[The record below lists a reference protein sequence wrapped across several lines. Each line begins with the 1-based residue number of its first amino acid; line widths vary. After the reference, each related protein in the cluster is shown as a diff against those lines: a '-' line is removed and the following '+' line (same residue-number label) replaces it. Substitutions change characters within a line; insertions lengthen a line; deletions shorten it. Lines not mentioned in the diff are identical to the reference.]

1 MFDHRWTAALA
12 LFFITA
18 SAQADIHQSL
28 LDCKQLTD
36 NSARLSCY
44 DRLAATFGSQAASAG
59 VAVPGTAVPGAAV
72 PGAVASGTAVP
83 GAVASGTAVPE
94 AAAPAS
100 APAAVV
106 ATPATVA
113 PSAEVIEAD
122 FGKTQ
127 SRPSDQVE
135 QLQATVKSLS
145 RNKMRKMLITLE
157 NGHTWRQTE
166 DDSIQ
171 LKAGDSVTIEK
182 ASFGSFLLSK
192 TGTNRKVRVKR
203 VE

>member
-12 LFFITA
+12 LFFITTGA
-18 SAQADIHQSL
+18 KADIHQSL

-44 DRLAATFGSQAASAG
+44 DRLAATFVSQEASAV
-59 VAVPGTAVPGAAV
+59 VAVSGAAV
-72 PGAVASGTAVP
+72 PGVAAPGT
-83 GAVASGTAVPE
+83 VARE
-94 AAAPAS
+94 AAAPETPAPAS

-106 ATPATVA
+106 ATPATA
-113 PSAEVIEAD
+113 TPSAEVIAAD

-145 RNKMRKMLITLE
+145 RNKMRKLLITLE

>member
-12 LFFITA
+12 LFFITTGA
-18 SAQADIHQSL
+18 KADIHQSL

-44 DRLAATFGSQAASAG
+44 DRLVATFVSQEASAV
-59 VAVPGTAVPGAAV
+59 VAVPSTAVSGAAV
-72 PGAVASGTAVP
+72 PGTVAR
-83 GAVASGTAVPE
+83 E

-100 APAAVV
+100 APAVV
-106 ATPATVA
+106 APPATA
-113 PSAEVIEAD
+113 TPSAEVIAAD

-145 RNKMRKMLITLE
+145 RNKMRKLLITLE

>member
-44 DRLAATFGSQAASAG
+44 DRLAATFGSQAASAD
-59 VAVPGTAVPGAAV
+59 VAVPGTAVPG
-72 PGAVASGTAVP
+72 
-83 GAVASGTAVPE
+83 

-106 ATPATVA
+106 ATPATA
-113 PSAEVIEAD
+113 TPSAEVIEAD

-157 NGHTWRQTE
+157 NGHIWRQTE

>member
-59 VAVPGTAVPGAAV
+59 VAVSGTAVPGAAAPGV
-72 PGAVASGTAVP
+72 AAPGAAA
-83 GAVASGTAVPE
+83 PE

-100 APAAVV
+100 TPAAVV
-106 ATPATVA
+106 ATPATA
-113 PSAEVIEAD
+113 TPSAEVIEAD

-157 NGHTWRQTE
+157 NGHIWRQTE

>member
-59 VAVPGTAVPGAAV
+59 VAVSGAAV
-72 PGAVASGTAVP
+72 PGAVA
-83 GAVASGTAVPE
+83 PE

-106 ATPATVA
+106 ATPATA
-113 PSAEVIEAD
+113 TPSAEVIEAD

-145 RNKMRKMLITLE
+145 RNKMRKLIITLE

>member
-12 LFFITA
+12 LFFITTGA
-18 SAQADIHQSL
+18 KADIHQAL

-44 DRLAATFGSQAASAG
+44 DRLAATFVSQEASAV
-59 VAVPGTAVPGAAV
+59 VAVSGAAV
-72 PGAVASGTAVP
+72 PGVAAPGT
-83 GAVASGTAVPE
+83 VARE
-94 AAAPAS
+94 AAAPETPAPAS

-106 ATPATVA
+106 ATPATA
-113 PSAEVIEAD
+113 TPSAEVIAAD

-145 RNKMRKMLITLE
+145 RNKMRKLLITLE

>member
-12 LFFITA
+12 LFFITTGA
-18 SAQADIHQSL
+18 KADIHQAL

-44 DRLAATFGSQAASAG
+44 DRLAATFVSQEASAA
-59 VAVPGTAVPGAAV
+59 VAVPSTAVSGAAV
-72 PGAVASGTAVP
+72 PGVAAPGT
-83 GAVASGTAVPE
+83 VAPE
-94 AAAPAS
+94 TAAPAS
-100 APAAVV
+100 APAVV
-106 ATPATVA
+106 ATPATA
-113 PSAEVIEAD
+113 TPSAEVIAAD

-145 RNKMRKMLITLE
+145 RNKMRKLLITLE

>member
-12 LFFITA
+12 LFFITTGA
-18 SAQADIHQSL
+18 KADIHQAL

-44 DRLAATFGSQAASAG
+44 DRLAATFVSQEASAA
-59 VAVPGTAVPGAAV
+59 VAVPSTAVSGAAA
-72 PGAVASGTAVP
+72 PG
-83 GAVASGTAVPE
+83 

-100 APAAVV
+100 APAVV
-106 ATPATVA
+106 ATPATA
-113 PSAEVIEAD
+113 TPSAEVIAAD

-145 RNKMRKMLITLE
+145 RNKMRKLLITLE

>member
-59 VAVPGTAVPGAAV
+59 VAVPG
-72 PGAVASGTAVP
+72 
-83 GAVASGTAVPE
+83 
-94 AAAPAS
+94 AS

-106 ATPATVA
+106 PTPATA
-113 PSAEVIEAD
+113 TPSAEVIEAD

-157 NGHTWRQTE
+157 NGHIWRQTE

>member
-12 LFFITA
+12 LFFITTGA
-18 SAQADIHQSL
+18 KADIHQAL

-44 DRLAATFGSQAASAG
+44 DRLAATFVSQEASAV
-59 VAVPGTAVPGAAV
+59 VAVPGTSVPGTAA
-72 PGAVASGTAVP
+72 
-83 GAVASGTAVPE
+83 PE
-94 AAAPAS
+94 TAAPAS
-100 APAAVV
+100 APAVV
-106 ATPATVA
+106 ATPATA
-113 PSAEVIEAD
+113 TPSAEVIAAD

-145 RNKMRKMLITLE
+145 RNKMRKLLITLE

>member
-12 LFFITA
+12 LFFITTGA
-18 SAQADIHQSL
+18 KADIHQAL

-44 DRLAATFGSQAASAG
+44 DRLAATFVSQEASAV
-59 VAVPGTAVPGAAV
+59 VAVSGAAV
-72 PGAVASGTAVP
+72 PGVAAPGT
-83 GAVASGTAVPE
+83 VARE
-94 AAAPAS
+94 AAAPETPAPAS
-100 APAAVV
+100 APAVV
-106 ATPATVA
+106 ATPATA
-113 PSAEVIEAD
+113 TPSAEVIAAD

-145 RNKMRKMLITLE
+145 RNKMRKLLITLE

>member
-44 DRLAATFGSQAASAG
+44 DRLAATFVSQEASA
-59 VAVPGTAVPGAAV
+59 VV
-72 PGAVASGTAVP
+72 
-83 GAVASGTAVPE
+83 AVPE
-94 AAAPAS
+94 AAAPTS
-100 APAAVV
+100 TPAAVV
-106 ATPATVA
+106 ATPATA
-113 PSAEVIEAD
+113 TPSAEVIEAD

-145 RNKMRKMLITLE
+145 RNKMRKLLITLE

>member
-44 DRLAATFGSQAASAG
+44 DRLAATFGSQAASAD
-59 VAVPGTAVPGAAV
+59 VAVSGTSVPGTAVPGAV
-72 PGAVASGTAVP
+72 
-83 GAVASGTAVPE
+83 VPE

-157 NGHTWRQTE
+157 NGHIWRQTE

>member
-12 LFFITA
+12 LFFITTGA
-18 SAQADIHQSL
+18 KADIHQSL

-44 DRLAATFGSQAASAG
+44 DRLAATFVSQEASAV
-59 VAVPGTAVPGAAV
+59 VAVPGTSVPGTAVPGVAA
-72 PGAVASGTAVP
+72 PGTVA
-83 GAVASGTAVPE
+83 PE
-94 AAAPAS
+94 TPAPAS
-100 APAAVV
+100 APAVV
-106 ATPATVA
+106 ATPATA
-113 PSAEVIEAD
+113 TPSAEVIAAD

-145 RNKMRKMLITLE
+145 RNKMRKLLITLE

>member
-59 VAVPGTAVPGAAV
+59 VAVPGAVAPGTAVP
-72 PGAVASGTAVP
+72 GTAVP
-83 GAVASGTAVPE
+83 GAVVPE

-106 ATPATVA
+106 ATPATA
-113 PSAEVIEAD
+113 TPSAEVIEAD

-157 NGHTWRQTE
+157 NGHIWRQTE

>member
-12 LFFITA
+12 LFFITTGA
-18 SAQADIHQSL
+18 KADIHQSL

-44 DRLAATFGSQAASAG
+44 DRLAATFVSQEASAV
-59 VAVPGTAVPGAAV
+59 VAVPSTAVSGAAA
-72 PGAVASGTAVP
+72 PG
-83 GAVASGTAVPE
+83 

-100 APAAVV
+100 APAVV
-106 ATPATVA
+106 ATPATA
-113 PSAEVIEAD
+113 TPSAEVIAAD

-145 RNKMRKMLITLE
+145 RNKMRKLLITLE

>member
-44 DRLAATFGSQAASAG
+44 DRLAATFGSQAASAD
-59 VAVPGTAVPGAAV
+59 V
-72 PGAVASGTAVP
+72 AVP

-157 NGHTWRQTE
+157 NGHIWRQTE

>member
-12 LFFITA
+12 LFFITTGA
-18 SAQADIHQSL
+18 KADIHQSL

-44 DRLAATFGSQAASAG
+44 DRLAATFVSQEASAV
-59 VAVPGTAVPGAAV
+59 VAVPGT
-72 PGAVASGTAVP
+72 VA
-83 GAVASGTAVPE
+83 PE
-94 AAAPAS
+94 TPAPAS
-100 APAAVV
+100 APAVV
-106 ATPATVA
+106 ATPATA
-113 PSAEVIEAD
+113 TPSAEVIAAD

-145 RNKMRKMLITLE
+145 RNKMRKLLITLE

>member
-12 LFFITA
+12 LFFITTGA
-18 SAQADIHQSL
+18 KADIHQSL

-44 DRLAATFGSQAASAG
+44 DRLAATFVSQEASAV
-59 VAVPGTAVPGAAV
+59 VAVPGTAVPGA
-72 PGAVASGTAVP
+72 VA
-83 GAVASGTAVPE
+83 PE
-94 AAAPAS
+94 TAAPAS
-100 APAAVV
+100 APTVV
-106 ATPATVA
+106 ATPATA
-113 PSAEVIEAD
+113 TPSAEVIAAD

-145 RNKMRKMLITLE
+145 RNKMRKLLITLE

>member
-12 LFFITA
+12 LFFITTGA
-18 SAQADIHQSL
+18 KADIHQSL

-44 DRLAATFGSQAASAG
+44 DRLAATFVSQEASA
-59 VAVPGTAVPGAAV
+59 VVSVPGTAVPGTAAE
-72 PGAVASGTAVP
+72 AV
-83 GAVASGTAVPE
+83 
-94 AAAPAS
+94 APAS
-100 APAAVV
+100 APAAVTSVV
-106 ATPATVA
+106 ATPATA
-113 PSAEVIEAD
+113 TPSAEVIAAD

-145 RNKMRKMLITLE
+145 RNKMRKLLITLE

>member
-44 DRLAATFGSQAASAG
+44 DRLAATFGSQAASAD
-59 VAVPGTAVPGAAV
+59 VAV
-72 PGAVASGTAVP
+72 SGTAVP

-94 AAAPAS
+94 AAVPAS
-100 APAAVV
+100 APAVV
-106 ATPATVA
+106 ATPATA
-113 PSAEVIEAD
+113 TPSAEVIEAD

-157 NGHTWRQTE
+157 NGHIWRQTE

>member
-1 MFDHRWTAALA
+1 MLQGA
-12 LFFITA
+12 
-18 SAQADIHQSL
+18 
-28 LDCKQLTD
+28 
-36 NSARLSCY
+36 
-44 DRLAATFGSQAASAG
+44 
-59 VAVPGTAVPGAAV
+59 VA
-72 PGAVASGTAVP
+72 PGAV
-83 GAVASGTAVPE
+83 E

-100 APAAVV
+100 APAASSPAAVV
-106 ATPATVA
+106 ATPATA
-113 PSAEVIEAD
+113 TPSAEVIAAD

-145 RNKMRKMLITLE
+145 RNKMRKLLITLE

>member
-59 VAVPGTAVPGAAV
+59 VAVSGTAVPGAAAPGV
-72 PGAVASGTAVP
+72 AAPGAAA
-83 GAVASGTAVPE
+83 PE

-100 APAAVV
+100 TPAAVV
-106 ATPATVA
+106 ATPATA
-113 PSAEVIEAD
+113 TPSAEVIEAD

-145 RNKMRKMLITLE
+145 RNKMRKLIITLE

>member
-44 DRLAATFGSQAASAG
+44 DRLAATFGSQAASAD
-59 VAVPGTAVPGAAV
+59 VAVPGTAVPG
-72 PGAVASGTAVP
+72 
-83 GAVASGTAVPE
+83 

-106 ATPATVA
+106 ATPATA
-113 PSAEVIEAD
+113 TPSAEVIEAD

>member
-44 DRLAATFGSQAASAG
+44 DRLAATFGSQAASAD
-59 VAVPGTAVPGAAV
+59 VAVSGTAVLEAVAPGTAVPGT
-72 PGAVASGTAVP
+72 VA
-83 GAVASGTAVPE
+83 PE

-100 APAAVV
+100 APAALVAVV

-157 NGHTWRQTE
+157 NGHIWRQTE

>member
-12 LFFITA
+12 LFFITTGA
-18 SAQADIHQSL
+18 KADIHQAL

-44 DRLAATFGSQAASAG
+44 DRLAATFVSQEASAV
-59 VAVPGTAVPGAAV
+59 VAVSDTVAREAA
-72 PGAVASGTAVP
+72 A
-83 GAVASGTAVPE
+83 PE

-106 ATPATVA
+106 ATPATA
-113 PSAEVIEAD
+113 TPSAEVIAAD

-145 RNKMRKMLITLE
+145 RNKMRKLLITLE

>member
-12 LFFITA
+12 LFFITTGA
-18 SAQADIHQSL
+18 KADIHQAL

-44 DRLAATFGSQAASAG
+44 DRLAATFVSQEASAV
-59 VAVPGTAVPGAAV
+59 VAVPSTAVSGAA
-72 PGAVASGTAVP
+72 A
-83 GAVASGTAVPE
+83 PE
-94 AAAPAS
+94 TAAPAS
-100 APAAVV
+100 APAAVTSVV
-106 ATPATVA
+106 ATPATA
-113 PSAEVIEAD
+113 TPSAEVIAAD

-145 RNKMRKMLITLE
+145 RNKMRKLLITLE

>member
-12 LFFITA
+12 LFFITTGA
-18 SAQADIHQSL
+18 KADIHQAL

-36 NSARLSCY
+36 NTARLSCY
-44 DRLAATFGSQAASAG
+44 DRLAATFESQAASA
-59 VAVPGTAVPGAAV
+59 VVAV
-72 PGAVASGTAVP
+72 PGAVAPEAAVP
-83 GAVASGTAVPE
+83 GVAAPGTVAPE

-106 ATPATVA
+106 ATPATA
-113 PSAEVIEAD
+113 TPSAEAIAAD

-127 SRPSDQVE
+127 RRPSDQVE

-145 RNKMRKMLITLE
+145 RNKMRKLLITLE

>member
-12 LFFITA
+12 LFFITTGA
-18 SAQADIHQSL
+18 KADIHQSL

-44 DRLAATFGSQAASAG
+44 DRLAATFVSQEASAA
-59 VAVPGTAVPGAAV
+59 VAVPSTAVSGAAAPGAA
-72 PGAVASGTAVP
+72 A
-83 GAVASGTAVPE
+83 PE
-94 AAAPAS
+94 AAVPAS

-106 ATPATVA
+106 ATPATA
-113 PSAEVIEAD
+113 TPSAEVIAAD

-145 RNKMRKMLITLE
+145 RNKMRKLLITLE

>member
-59 VAVPGTAVPGAAV
+59 VAVPGTAVP
-72 PGAVASGTAVP
+72 
-83 GAVASGTAVPE
+83 E

-106 ATPATVA
+106 ATPTTAT

-145 RNKMRKMLITLE
+145 RNKMRKLLITLE

>member
-12 LFFITA
+12 LFFITTGA
-18 SAQADIHQSL
+18 KADIHQAL

-44 DRLAATFGSQAASAG
+44 DRLAATFVSQAASAA
-59 VAVPGTAVPGAAV
+59 VAVPGTSVPGTVVPGTAVPEAPA
-72 PGAVASGTAVP
+72 PEAPA
-83 GAVASGTAVPE
+83 PE

-100 APAAVV
+100 APAAAV
-106 ATPATVA
+106 ATPATA
-113 PSAEVIEAD
+113 TPSAEAIAAD
-122 FGKTQ
+122 FGKTER
-127 SRPSDQVE
+127 RPSDQIE

-145 RNKMRKMLITLE
+145 RNKMRKLLITLE

-166 DDSIQ
+166 DDTIQ

>member
-12 LFFITA
+12 LFFITTGA
-18 SAQADIHQSL
+18 KADIHQSL

-44 DRLAATFGSQAASAG
+44 DRLAATFVSQEASAV
-59 VAVPGTAVPGAAV
+59 VAVPGTAVPGTAAE
-72 PGAVASGTAVP
+72 AV
-83 GAVASGTAVPE
+83 
-94 AAAPAS
+94 APAS
-100 APAAVV
+100 APAAVTSVV
-106 ATPATVA
+106 ATPATA
-113 PSAEVIEAD
+113 TPSAEVIAAD

-145 RNKMRKMLITLE
+145 RNKMRKLLITLE

>member
-12 LFFITA
+12 LFFITTGA
-18 SAQADIHQSL
+18 KADIHQAL

-44 DRLAATFGSQAASAG
+44 DRLAATFVSQAASAA
-59 VAVPGTAVPGAAV
+59 VAVPGTAVPEAPA
-72 PGAVASGTAVP
+72 
-83 GAVASGTAVPE
+83 PE

-100 APAAVV
+100 APAAAV
-106 ATPATVA
+106 ATPATA
-113 PSAEVIEAD
+113 TPSAEAIAAD
-122 FGKTQ
+122 FGKTER
-127 SRPSDQVE
+127 RPSDQIE

-145 RNKMRKMLITLE
+145 RNKMRKLLITLE

-166 DDSIQ
+166 DDTIQ

>member
-1 MFDHRWTAALA
+1 MFDHRWTVALA
-12 LFFITA
+12 LFFITTGA
-18 SAQADIHQSL
+18 KADIHQAL

-44 DRLAATFGSQAASAG
+44 DRLAATFVSQEASAV
-59 VAVPGTAVPGAAV
+59 VAVPGTSVP
-72 PGAVASGTAVP
+72 GTAVSGVAAP
-83 GAVASGTAVPE
+83 GTVAREAAASG

-100 APAAVV
+100 TPAVV
-106 ATPATVA
+106 ATPATA
-113 PSAEVIEAD
+113 TPSAEVIAAD

-145 RNKMRKMLITLE
+145 RNKMRKLLITLE

>member
-59 VAVPGTAVPGAAV
+59 VAVPGAVAPGTAVLGAAV
-72 PGAVASGTAVP
+72 PGV
-83 GAVASGTAVPE
+83 
-94 AAAPAS
+94 AAPGAS

-106 ATPATVA
+106 PTPATA
-113 PSAEVIEAD
+113 TPSAEVIEAD

-157 NGHTWRQTE
+157 NGHIWRQTE

>member
-12 LFFITA
+12 LFFITTGA
-18 SAQADIHQSL
+18 KADIHQSL

-44 DRLAATFGSQAASAG
+44 DRLAATFVSQEASAV
-59 VAVPGTAVPGAAV
+59 VAVPSTAVS
-72 PGAVASGTAVP
+72 GAVA
-83 GAVASGTAVPE
+83 PE
-94 AAAPAS
+94 TAAPAS
-100 APAAVV
+100 APSVV
-106 ATPATVA
+106 ATPATA
-113 PSAEVIEAD
+113 TPSAEVIAAD

-145 RNKMRKMLITLE
+145 RNKMRKLLITLE

>member
-12 LFFITA
+12 LFFITTGA
-18 SAQADIHQSL
+18 KADIHQSL

-44 DRLAATFGSQAASAG
+44 DRLAATFVSQEASAA
-59 VAVPGTAVPGAAV
+59 VAVPSTAVSGAAA
-72 PGAVASGTAVP
+72 PG
-83 GAVASGTAVPE
+83 

-100 APAAVV
+100 APAVV
-106 ATPATVA
+106 ATPATA
-113 PSAEVIEAD
+113 TPSAEVIAAD
-122 FGKTQ
+122 FGKSQ

-145 RNKMRKMLITLE
+145 RNKMRKLLITLE

>member
-44 DRLAATFGSQAASAG
+44 DRLAATFGSQAASAD
-59 VAVPGTAVPGAAV
+59 VAVSGTAA

-83 GAVASGTAVPE
+83 GAVAPGTAVPE

-100 APAAVV
+100 APAALV